1 MHFIST
7 LFLAQLGCSTPDT
20 HSQIDERYSEIRY
33 ALGMAERDT
42 TRNIK
47 DGEARNRKLR
57 WSNEEVTFFNDPE
70 VVSSIETMRAS
81 SDPTIAKK
89 GEAYWRHAIL
99 ERSWTPAE
107 KEREEELLA
116 RIQSKRQEET
126 LWMSRD
132 GTTEVTLNDSWTRI
146 SSTTGSLSPEEQS
159 DLQNAWV
166 ESRMSWLEK
175 DLVELIRLR
184 NEVARREGFT
194 TYWEAAL
201 AHRGL
206 TPAEVTDIWSKLEA
220 MVVPLNEEF
229 SRARTVVAEQNGLPN
244 EWGTQPQ
251 LAELAKEAPSGTE
264 LDSAYDADL
273 AESRLRTFF
282 SDMGLPMETV
292 QVYPGP
298 SRYTLPGAYGI
309 PIDLPDNIAIV
320 ISKDRRWSSWH
331 YQALAHE
338 MGLAAWWRLLPEQAS
353 DSPVLWQPPTAYFEG
368 IGQFFEKMA
377 SSAAFAQRIEGFD
390 TSLEEVLDPTYWRD
404 TISGITHYLATTR
417 TEQLLYERPGQ
428 WGEVV
433 REAAALERRLNG
445 QTWSTP
451 EDSSGIPYVRS
462 LQSDLML
469 HLPGYVQNYL
479 FATATEAT
487 LWKAANE
494 AIDDPIGNAK
504 LGTWLRDNLV
514 VPVSTTTTFKEQL
527 SALSGGGDYTAALA
541 DYLSERP

>member
-1 MHFIST
+1 MQLIST
-7 LFLAQLGCSTPDT
+7 LFLAQLGCSSPDT
-20 HSQIDERYSEIRY
+20 YTQLDEQYSEIRY

-47 DGEARNRKLR
+47 DNEARNRKLR
-57 WSNEEVTFFNDPE
+57 WANEEVAFFNDAS
-70 VVSSIETMRAS
+70 VMSSIEDMRNS
-81 SDPTIAKK
+81 PDPLISKK

-132 GTTEVTLNDSWTRI
+132 GATEVALNDSWTRI
-146 SSTTGSLSPEEQS
+146 SGSTTALSEDERG
-159 DLQNAWV
+159 DLQDAWV
-166 ESRMSWLEK
+166 ESRMAWLEK
-175 DLVELIRLR
+175 DLVELVRLR
-184 NEVARREGFT
+184 NEVARREGFA
-194 TYWEAAL
+194 TYWELAL

-206 TPAEVTDIWSKLEA
+206 SPEEVTELWTKLEA
-220 MVVPLNEEF
+220 MIVPINTEF
-229 SRARTVVAEQNGLPN
+229 SKERAQIAESNGLAN
-244 EWGTQPQ
+244 EWATQPQ
-251 LAELAKEAPSGTE
+251 LAELANEAPSGTE

-273 AESRLRTFF
+273 AESRMRTFF
-282 SDMGLPMETV
+282 SDMGLPMESV

-309 PIDLPDNIAIV
+309 PIDLPDNIALV

-338 MGLAAWWRLLPEQAS
+338 MGLAAWWRLLPEEAS
-353 DSPVLWQPPTAYFEG
+353 VSPVLWDPPTAYFEG
-368 IGQFFEKMA
+368 IGQFFERMA
-377 SSAAFAQRIEGFD
+377 SGAAFAARIEDFD
-390 TSLEEVLDPTYWRD
+390 PALAEKLDPTYWRD
-404 TISGITHYLATTR
+404 SISGITHYLATTR
-417 TEQLLYERPGQ
+417 TEQMLYERPGQ
-428 WGEVV
+428 WEEVI

-445 QTWSTP
+445 QTWNTP
-451 EDSSGIPYVRS
+451 TDPSGTPYVRS

-487 LWKAANE
+487 LWKVANE

-504 LGTWLRDNLV
+504 LGEWLRDNLV

-527 SALSGGGDYTAALA
+527 SALSGTSDLTAALA
-541 DYLSERP
+541 SYLSERP

>member
-1 MHFIST
+1 MQLIST
-7 LFLAQLGCSTPDT
+7 LLLALLGCSAPDT
-20 HSQIDERYSEIRY
+20 HTQLDERYSEIRY

-47 DGEARNRKLR
+47 DSEARLRKLR
-57 WSNEEVTFFNDPE
+57 WSNEEVSFFNDQT
-70 VVSSIETMRAS
+70 VMASIESMRNS
-81 SDPTIAKK
+81 SDPLTAKK
-89 GEAYWRHAIL
+89 GDAYWRHAIL

-126 LWMSRD
+126 LWMSRN
-132 GTTEVTLNDSWTRI
+132 GATEVALNDSWTRI
-146 SSTTGSLSPEEQS
+146 SSSTNSLSEAEKS
-159 DLQNAWV
+159 DLQDAWV

-184 NEVARREGFT
+184 NEVARREGFA
-194 TYWEAAL
+194 TYWELAL

-206 TPAEVTDIWSKLEA
+206 SPEEVTELWTKLEA
-220 MVVPLNEEF
+220 MIVPINANF
-229 SRARTVVAEQNGLPN
+229 SKERAEIAEKNGLAN
-244 EWGTQPQ
+244 EWANQTR
-251 LAELAKEAPSGTE
+251 LARLANESPSGTE

-338 MGLAAWWRLLPEQAS
+338 MGLAAWWRLLPEEAS
-353 DSPVLWQPPTAYFEG
+353 LSPVLWDPPTAYFEG
-368 IGQFFEKMA
+368 IGQFFERMA

-390 TSLEEVLDPTYWRD
+390 DALAAKLDPTYWRD
-404 TISGITHYLATTR
+404 SIAGITHYLATTR
-417 TEQLLYERPGQ
+417 TEQMLYERPGQ
-428 WGEVV
+428 WEEVV

-445 QTWSTP
+445 QEWSTP
-451 EDSSGIPYVRS
+451 TDSSGTPYVRS

-494 AIDDPIGNAK
+494 AIADPIGNAK
-504 LGTWLRDNLV
+504 LGSWLRDNLV
-514 VPVSTTTTFKEQL
+514 VPVSTTTTFREQL
-527 SALSGGGDYTAALA
+527 SSLSGNSDYTAALA
-541 DYLSERP
+541 TYLSEQP